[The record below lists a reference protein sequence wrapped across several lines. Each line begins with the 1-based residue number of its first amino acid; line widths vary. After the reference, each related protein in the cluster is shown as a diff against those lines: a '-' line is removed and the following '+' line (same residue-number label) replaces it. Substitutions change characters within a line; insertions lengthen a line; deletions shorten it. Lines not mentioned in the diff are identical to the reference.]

1 VRRNP
6 WGLSIRRCRRCG
18 YYACRC
24 GRVVLRYTVANLFR
38 SREQENVQ
46 EGLKSMA
53 KKNTGRKEAP
63 KKAAPKRTAATT
75 KRKK

>member
-1 VRRNP
+1 
-6 WGLSIRRCRRCG
+6 
-18 YYACRC
+18 
-24 GRVVLRYTVANLFR
+24 LRYTVANLFR